1 MTKAIIP
8 IIGLNLNHASGFPLD
23 AVEVFSDH
31 DAQGDDD
38 LTYTMR
44 VTVEEEDR
52 RLVIAAA
59 LRERLPEDDA
69 QALIKL
75 LDENDW
81 DVSFL
86 VDTF

>member
-8 IIGLNLNHASGFPLD
+8 ITMLRHNGGYPLD
-23 AVEVFSDH
+23 AAEVFNDH
-31 DAQGDDD
+31 DAQGDDE

-59 LRERLPEDDA
+59 LRERLPEDEA

-75 LDENDW
+75 LDEHDW

>member
-8 IIGLNLNHASGFPLD
+8 IIALQHASGFPLD
-23 AVEVFSDH
+23 AASVFEEL
-31 DAQGDDD
+31 DAQGDDE

-59 LRERLPEDDA
+59 LRERLPEDEA

>member
-8 IIGLNLNHASGFPLD
+8 ITMLRHNGGFPLD

-59 LRERLPEDDA
+59 LRERLPEDEA

-75 LDENDW
+75 LDEHDW

>member
-8 IIGLNLNHASGFPLD
+8 IIKLQHDGGFPLEASEIFGEYGYEGQD
-23 AVEVFSDH
+23 EY
-31 DAQGDDD
+31 
-38 LTYTMR
+38 TYTMR
-44 VTVEEEDR
+44 VTVENKDHRRQIAEDLGAR
-52 RLVIAAA
+52 LFDRKEAERLV
-59 LRERLPEDDA
+59 
-69 QALIKL
+69 KL